1 MKRIITNLVLLVMCC
16 LLLTGCFNAIPEVS
30 PQTTAI
36 PPEISAA
43 LAERESDAK
52 MMKYL
57 VDFLMHLEPIL
68 SEEEQAKLDAEQ
80 RQKMPYRAS
89 SPELVNYC
97 TSHANAQMTEFLND
111 FTSEK
116 YELRKQSRAL
126 KQIYDGE
133 TGVEING
140 GIEPKI
146 IGFETGYWRIT
157 DCNYYNLAFFS
168 NKEHNSVRVLYRCN
182 LYHYLQK
189 KADDLTNAPQNT
201 EVMTTENTD
210 VQEYENAFLVVTI
223 NNVCPVNINE
233 PFTVLPQEM
242 RPEVLMFK
250 DYESAIKSFKEPK
263 HTIKELYLTKDYEG
277 SVVNGYIGKP
287 LVTMPDLVGQF
298 VDVSQPDNVVALDE
312 LGITNYKVVW
322 EENDGSKVA
331 YSILSTNKEAGS
343 IVDITDS
350 NASNCIEVVVAKKAA
365 VAEPTA

>member
-1 MKRIITNLVLLVMCC
+1 MKRIITSLVLVVMCC
-16 LLLTGCFNAIPEVS
+16 LLLTGCFNVIPEVS
-30 PQTTAI
+30 PQATAI

-43 LAERESDAK
+43 LKERESDAK

-97 TSHANAQMTEFLND
+97 TSHANVQMTEFLND

-133 TGVEING
+133 TGAEING

-168 NKEHNSVRVLYRCN
+168 NKDHNSVRVLYRCN

-189 KADDLTNAPQNT
+189 KTDDLTNAPQNT

-223 NNVCPVNINE
+223 NNVCPVNIND

-242 RPEVLMFK
+242 RPEILMFK

-298 VDVSQPDNVVALDE
+298 VDVSQPDNVVVLDE

-331 YSILSTNKEAGS
+331 YSILSTSKEAGS

-365 VAEPTA
+365 VVEPIA